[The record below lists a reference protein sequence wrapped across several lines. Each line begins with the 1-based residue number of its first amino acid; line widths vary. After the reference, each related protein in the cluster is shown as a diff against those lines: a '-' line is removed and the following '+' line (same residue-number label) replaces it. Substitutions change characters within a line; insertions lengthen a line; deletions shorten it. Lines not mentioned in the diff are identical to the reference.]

1 MQYDV
6 ELVQE
11 IEKMVDHKLDE
22 YKMKEKE
29 VLKSITKVYA
39 ARRTAVM
46 QATEER
52 SRADRQGR
60 QPTRRKRQDKETLLA
75 S

>member
-1 MQYDV
+1 MQYDI

-11 IEKMVDHKLDE
+11 IEKMVDHKLEE
-22 YKMKEKE
+22 YQMNEKE

-39 ARRTAVM
+39 ARRTAIM
-46 QATEER
+46 QAAEEK
-52 SRADRQGR
+52 SRAERQGR
-60 QPTRRKRQDKETLLA
+60 LPTRRKRQGKEA

>member
-22 YKMKEKE
+22 YKMNEKD

-46 QATEER
+46 QATEEQ
-52 SRADRQGR
+52 SRAERQGR
-60 QPTRRKRQDKETLLA
+60 QPTRRKRQDKGTL
-75 S
+75 